1 MLYSIYIPSRKNWL
15 LDLQQSAPYSGTIR
29 DFSTTT
35 VAPHALVMTQ
45 PQAADVKAQ
54 LARQYNIRARV
65 MAHKYSTGAGRIR
78 TAFARL
84 IDEIYAS

>member
-29 DFSTTT
+29 EFSTTP

-45 PQAADVKAQ
+45 PQAAGVKAQ
-54 LARQYNIRARV
+54 LARQYNISARIMV
-65 MAHKYSTGAGRIR
+65 HKYSTGAGRIR

-84 IDEIYAS
+84 MRELYVD